1 MIYPYLIKT
10 EYELKYSSL
19 RKNKC
24 HPNIPRFTC
33 FTRHLNVECQMVIYC
48 FEFYNHA
55 DFKGA

>member
-24 HPNIPRFTC
+24 HPNMLRFTYV
-33 FTRHLNVECQMVIYC
+33 LQDI
-48 FEFYNHA
+48 
-55 DFKGA
+55 